1 MRAPGEAYGVRESAG
16 NRSGGATVSRETEP
30 VLSGMSGTIAD
41 YRLDGYIGQGA
52 SAVVYLARD
61 ERSGQMAAVKVMAPE
76 LARDEAFRAQFL
88 HEARAAAALNHP
100 HIIPVHQAGEANG
113 TLYLAMHYVQ
123 GGDARSLLN
132 RFGPL
137 PFAWAWTII
146 AQVASALD
154 TAHAHGLI
162 HRDVKPSNILLDAG
176 DRAGPGAPRQADG
189 SDFDHVYLADFGMST
204 NAPPGEIAAAGQFAG
219 ALDYVAPEQIEGR
232 AVDGRADL
240 YALACAGFE
249 LLCGSPPFGQDQGL
263 TVMYAQLYAP
273 PPSAT
278 ARRRELP
285 AAVDQVLATALAKNP
300 ADRYASCGQFAE
312 ELHAALELIPA
323 AQDPAGNDAAAAG
336 YDTRPTV
343 IDARTAVLDPG
354 MAIADAG
361 PAGHEPRPAGHQPGP
376 AGPTGGYDIGP
387 ATYDLGPAG
396 TGRSGYAPAPALVPA
411 PAPVSAE
418 PASWPAELYRP
429 PPPVHPLVRRPGRKL
444 ILAVAAATIVVV
456 LAVVG
461 VVLLQG
467 PGSGKPAGVS
477 VVTPSASP
485 AASAAASRQA
495 AGVNQMLSSSAA
507 TRKALVGAVAHVR
520 SCTGVPA
527 AAGQIQQVVNQRSTE
542 YQRASALSMA
552 TLADGAVV
560 KSDLL
565 AALRSSLNADRDYL
579 TWAQQE
585 SSGCTPGA
593 ASRAYKAA
601 VGADQRAVAAKGTFV
616 QAWNQV
622 AARYGL
628 PAETTSSF

>member
-1 MRAPGEAYGVRESAG
+1 
-16 NRSGGATVSRETEP
+16 
-30 VLSGMSGTIAD
+30 
-41 YRLDGYIGQGA
+41 
-52 SAVVYLARD
+52 
-61 ERSGQMAAVKVMAPE
+61 
-76 LARDEAFRAQFL
+76 
-88 HEARAAAALNHP
+88 
-100 HIIPVHQAGEANG
+100 
-113 TLYLAMHYVQ
+113 
-123 GGDARSLLN
+123 
-132 RFGPL
+132 
-137 PFAWAWTII
+137 
-146 AQVASALD
+146 
-154 TAHAHGLI
+154 
-162 HRDVKPSNILLDAG
+162 
-176 DRAGPGAPRQADG
+176 
-189 SDFDHVYLADFGMST
+189 
-204 NAPPGEIAAAGQFAG
+204 
-219 ALDYVAPEQIEGR
+219 
-232 AVDGRADL
+232 
-240 YALACAGFE
+240 
-249 LLCGSPPFGQDQGL
+249 
-263 TVMYAQLYAP
+263 VMYAQLYAP

-278 ARRRELP
+278 ARRHELP

-300 ADRYASCGQFAE
+300 ADRYASCGQFVE

-354 MAIADAG
+354 PAVAAAGPAGLDSGPAVAAG
-361 PAGHEPRPAGHQPGP
+361 PAGHEPGP

-396 TGRSGYAPAPALVPA
+396 TGRSGYAPAPAPS

-461 VVLLQG
+461 VILLQG
-467 PGSGKPAGVS
+467 PGSGKPAGVP

-485 AASAAASRQA
+485 AASAPASRQA
-495 AGVNQMLSSSAA
+495 AAVNQLLSSSAA

-520 SCTGVPA
+520 SCAGVA
-527 AAGQIQQVVNQRSTE
+527 AAVGQIQQVVNQRSTE
-542 YQRASALSMA
+542 YQRASALSTA
-552 TLADGAVV
+552 TLADGAAV

-593 ASRAYKAA
+593 GSRAYNAA
-601 VGADQRAVAAKGTFV
+601 VGADQQAAAAKGTFV

-622 AARYGL
+622 AAKYGL
-628 PAETTSSF
+628 PAKTSSSF